1 MTFRERTL
9 AIFAHKPVDGIVYQ
23 PRIEHWFWTHQREG
37 TLPERYKDMSDI
49 ELYDDIG
56 CSCRSYHFFNP
67 CLKTMEDPSVRF
79 EEEWHGD
86 IQVMR
91 HMTPVGTIETRNRHT
106 SLAWHTDKYPVETP
120 DDARVMEYILQGRR
134 YEFDH
139 DLFAQNDALLGDRSA
154 PMIYIFRVNL
164 LRLYIEI
171 MGIEN
176 TMYALADDLPLV
188 ERLIEAVNRSDDGLL
203 RVVAESPV
211 PIVNF
216 GDNLD
221 QHMVPPR
228 LFERYVLPEY
238 QRRIRV
244 FKAAGKFTN
253 AHWDGSIKQLLGY
266 ARRTG
271 LDGIEALTP
280 IPQGD
285 VTIQEIKDAL
295 GDMVVLDGIP
305 MTWFLPHEKNE
316 DLERVTREI
325 IETFS
330 PNLIL
335 GVSDEISPVCDIEK
349 VRFVAE
355 IVKEYEKGDEREAD
369 SKR

>member
-23 PRIEHWFWTHQREG
+23 PRIEYWLAVNEQNG
-37 TLPERYKDMSDI
+37 TLPDRYRGMSDI
-49 ELYDDIG
+49 DLYDDIG
-56 CSCRSYHFFNP
+56 CSCRAYHFFNP
-67 CLKTMEDPSVRF
+67 CLKVVDDPSVKV
-79 EEEWHGD
+79 EEEWRGD
-86 IQVMR
+86 IHMIR
-91 HMTPVGTIETRNRHT
+91 HVTPVGGIETRNRHT

-120 DDARVMEYILQGRR
+120 DDARVMEYILRGRR
-134 YEFDH
+134 YEFDR
-139 DLFAQNDALLGDRSA
+139 DLFARNDALLGERSA
-154 PMIYIFRVNL
+154 PMMFLPRTNL
-164 LRLYIEI
+164 LRLYIDI
-171 MGIEN
+171 MGVEN
-176 TMYALADDLPLV
+176 TMYALADDLAMV
-188 ERLIEAVNRSDDGLL
+188 ERLIAAINKSDDGLL

-211 PIVNF
+211 PIINF
-216 GDNLD
+216 GDNVD
-221 QHMVPPR
+221 QHMVTPG
-228 LFERYVLPEY
+228 LLERYVLPEY

-253 AHWDGSIKQLLGY
+253 AHWDGSIKHLLPY
-266 ARRTG
+266 ARQTG

-305 MTWFLPHEKNE
+305 MTWFLPYEKNE

-349 VRFVAE
+349 VRLVAE
-355 IVKEYEKGDEREAD
+355 IVKEYEKGD
-369 SKR
+369 